1 MSVDF
6 DADFD
11 FMPTHRPTLGRA
23 ISTCGDLCSQGRCPN
38 RNHACTAYTACIAYT
53 ACTAYTA
60 YTAYTVSDAQIAT
73 ALNHPNQL
81 FGVAALTLQIARENK
96 HYVESPAGVFTMA
109 DGTDIG
115 RIAYLLDIFSAMG
128 IREKGLRRAL
138 QNSEM
143 LFNSS
148 VFLRVLI

>member
-11 FMPTHRPTLGRA
+11 FMPTHRPTRGRA
-23 ISTCGDLCSQGRCPN
+23 ISTCGYLCSQGRCPN

-81 FGVAALTLQIARENK
+81 FGVAALTLQIAREKNTTSNLQRASSRWPTEPILVGSHTCWTYSLQWVLEK
-96 HYVESPAGVFTMA
+96 RGCDAHC
-109 DGTDIG
+109 
-115 RIAYLLDIFSAMG
+115 RIRKCYSIPQYS
-128 IREKGLRRAL
+128 
-138 QNSEM
+138 
-143 LFNSS
+143 
-148 VFLRVLI
+148 